1 MAIKSMKK
9 LLTILTPL
17 TLMGLVAGVTPAQ
30 AAIVAGWNHFNA
42 STATYPRAAD
52 TVGANITS
60 TGLDTAGI
68 TRVLNSFS
76 FGLGGS
82 TNPWNTTSTVSTNQY
97 VEFAVQPGAGFQ
109 VDFTNLQLN
118 ATRNNPGVL
127 DLVLRSS
134 VDGFT
139 NNLGTQ
145 VSLTPSLNTYSFD
158 LSSLAPQTGPVQFRL
173 YGLSASEPNVIF
185 YGTNS
190 ANVAGGGFVALNGD
204 ITPTGGGAVSTPEPS
219 GIVSLIAVG
228 ALGAASLRRR
238 G

>member
-1 MAIKSMKK
+1 MKK

-30 AAIVAGWNHFNA
+30 AAIVAGWNQFDA
-42 STATYPRAAD
+42 STATYPKAAD
-52 TVGANITS
+52 NVGANITS
-60 TGLDTAGI
+60 TGLDTAGLI
-68 TRVLNSFS
+68 QVTTSNFALALWNT
-76 FGLGGS
+76 GS
-82 TNPWNTTSTVSTNQY
+82 TVNTNQY

-118 ATRNNPGVL
+118 AKQDDARL

-139 NNLGTQ
+139 SDLGTQ
-145 VSLTPSLNTYSFD
+145 VSLTTSYNTYSFD

-173 YGLSASEPNVIF
+173 YGLNASGAGVWFIGE
-185 YGTNS
+185 NS
-190 ANVAGGGFVALNGD
+190 ANVTGGGFVALNGD
-204 ITPTGGGAVSTPEPS
+204 ITPTPTVSTPEPS

>member
-1 MAIKSMKK
+1 MKK

-30 AAIVAGWNHFNA
+30 AAIVAGWSQFNA
-42 STATYPRAAD
+42 STATYPKAAN

-60 TGLDTAGI
+60 TGLNTAGI
-68 TRVLNSFS
+68 NRENDPIFL
-76 FGLGGS
+76 LGGS
-82 TNPWNTTSTVSTNQY
+82 TTNGWNTGSTVNTSQY
-97 VEFAVQPGAGFQ
+97 VEFAVQPSAGFQ

-118 ATRNNPGVL
+118 AAHDETRL

-139 NNLGTQ
+139 SNLGTQ
-145 VSLTPSLNTYSFD
+145 VSLTNSYNTYSFD

-173 YGLSASEPNVIF
+173 YGLNADSSIVYFFGE
-185 YGTNS
+185 NS

-204 ITPTGGGAVSTPEPS
+204 ITATPTVSTPEPS

>member
-1 MAIKSMKK
+1 MTDYYPK
-9 LLTILTPL
+9 
-17 TLMGLVAGVTPAQ
+17 
-30 AAIVAGWNHFNA
+30 AAN
-42 STATYPRAAD
+42 

-68 TRVLNSFS
+68 NRLASSDFS
-76 FGLGGS
+76 LGGGDAAIR
-82 TNPWNTTSTVSTNQY
+82 WNTGSTVNTNQY

-118 ATRNNPGVL
+118 AKQDETRL

-139 NNLGTQ
+139 SNLGTQ
-145 VSLTPSLNTYSFD
+145 VSLTGGFITYSFD

-173 YGLSASEPNVIF
+173 YGLNANGLSVYLIAD
-185 YGTNS
+185 NS
-190 ANVAGGGFVALNGD
+190 ANVPGGGFVALNGD
-204 ITPTGGGAVSTPEPS
+204 ITATGGGPVSTPEPS

>member
-30 AAIVAGWNHFNA
+30 AAIVAGWNQFNA
-42 STATYPRAAD
+42 ATATYPKAAD

-60 TGLDTAGI
+60 TGLDTAGLF
-68 TRVLNSFS
+68 RVNNSDFT
-76 FGLGGS
+76 LAIWNTGS
-82 TNPWNTTSTVSTNQY
+82 TVDTSQY

-118 ATRNNPGVL
+118 ARHDDREL

-139 NNLGTQ
+139 SDLGTQ
-145 VSLTPSLNTYSFD
+145 VSLTTSSNTYSFD

-173 YGLSASEPNVIF
+173 YGLNADTFTIFF
-185 YGTNS
+185 YGENS
-190 ANVAGGGFVALNGD
+190 ANVTGGGFVALNGD

>member
-1 MAIKSMKK
+1 
-9 LLTILTPL
+9 
-17 TLMGLVAGVTPAQ
+17 MGLAGVAPAQ
-30 AAIVAGWNHFNA
+30 AAIVAGWNQFNA
-42 STATYPRAAD
+42 FTASYPKAAD

-60 TGLDTAGI
+60 TGLDTAGLA
-68 TRVLNSFS
+68 RLSSFSAQFVLNEWNT
-76 FGLGGS
+76 GS
-82 TNPWNTTSTVSTNQY
+82 TVDTSEY

-118 ATRNNPGVL
+118 AAQDSAGL

-145 VSLTPSLNTYSFD
+145 VSLTNSFNTYSFD

-173 YGLSASEPNVIF
+173 YGLNANAAGVFF
-185 YGTNS
+185 YGENS
-190 ANVAGGGFVALNGD
+190 ANVTGGGFVALNGD
-204 ITPTGGGAVSTPEPS
+204 ITPTPTVSTPEPS

>member
-1 MAIKSMKK
+1 MKK

-17 TLMGLVAGVTPAQ
+17 TLMGLAGVTPAQ
-30 AAIVAGWNHFNA
+30 AAIVAGWNSFNA
-42 STATYPRAAD
+42 STATYPKAAN

-60 TGLDTAGI
+60 TGLNTAGI
-68 TRVLNSFS
+68 NRENDPIFL
-76 FGLGGS
+76 LGGS
-82 TNPWNTTSTVSTNQY
+82 TTNGWNTGSTVNTSQY
-97 VEFAVQPGAGFQ
+97 VEFAVQPSAGFQ

-118 ATRNNPGVL
+118 AAQTETQL

-145 VSLTPSLNTYSFD
+145 VNLTTSFNTYSFD

-173 YGLSASEPNVIF
+173 YGLNANGLSVYLIADNSTNV
-185 YGTNS
+185 T
-190 ANVAGGGFVALNGD
+190 GGGFVALNGD
-204 ITPTGGGAVSTPEPS
+204 ITPAGGGAVSTPEPS

>member
-1 MAIKSMKK
+1 MKK

-17 TLMGLVAGVTPAQ
+17 TLMGLAGVTPAQ
-30 AAIVAGWNHFNA
+30 AAIVAGWNQFNTD
-42 STATYPRAAD
+42 TATYPKAAD

-60 TGLDTAGI
+60 TGLNTAGI
-68 TRVLNSFS
+68 FRRHQSDFRLGSASVNS
-76 FGLGGS
+76 
-82 TNPWNTTSTVSTNQY
+82 WNTTSTVNTSQY

-118 ATRNNPGVL
+118 ARHDETRL

-145 VSLTPSLNTYSFD
+145 VSLTTSYNTYSFD

-173 YGLSASEPNVIF
+173 YGLNASGAGVWFIGE
-185 YGTNS
+185 NS
-190 ANVAGGGFVALNGD
+190 ANVTGGGFVALNGD
-204 ITPTGGGAVSTPEPS
+204 ITPTPTVSTPEPS
-219 GIVSLIAVG
+219 GIVSLMAVG

>member
-17 TLMGLVAGVTPAQ
+17 TLMGLTGVAPAQ
-30 AAIVAGWNHFNA
+30 AAIVAGWNQFTA
-42 STATYPRAAD
+42 SGASYPKAAD
-52 TVGANITS
+52 NVGANITS
-60 TGLDTAGI
+60 TGLNTAGI
-68 TRVLNSFS
+68 ARLPFS
-76 FGLGGS
+76 PFQLGGD
-82 TNPWNTTSTVSTNQY
+82 NGGWNTSGTVNTSQY

-118 ATRNNPGVL
+118 ARQDQKRI

-145 VSLTPSLNTYSFD
+145 VRLTNSFNTYSFD

-204 ITPTGGGAVSTPEPS
+204 ITPTGGGGVSTPEPS

>member
-1 MAIKSMKK
+1 MKK

-17 TLMGLVAGVTPAQ
+17 TLMGLAGVTPAQ
-30 AAIVAGWNHFNA
+30 AAIVAGWNQFNTD
-42 STATYPRAAD
+42 TATYPKAAD

-60 TGLDTAGI
+60 TGLNTAGI
-68 TRVLNSFS
+68 GRRNTSDFS
-76 FGLGGS
+76 LGDGDAAIRWNTGS
-82 TNPWNTTSTVSTNQY
+82 TVNTNQY

-118 ATRNNPGVL
+118 ARQDEIRL

-145 VSLTPSLNTYSFD
+145 VSLTGGFITYSFD

-173 YGLSASEPNVIF
+173 YGLNALGSLGANVF
-185 YGTNS
+185 FFAENS

>member
-1 MAIKSMKK
+1 MKK

-17 TLMGLVAGVTPAQ
+17 TLMGLAGVTPAQ
-30 AAIVAGWNHFNA
+30 AAIVAGWNQFDALTA
-42 STATYPRAAD
+42 SYPKAAD
-52 TVGANITS
+52 TVGPNITS
-60 TGLDTAGI
+60 TGLNTAGI
-68 TRVLNSFS
+68 FRPNQSVFVLGSPVSN
-76 FGLGGS
+76 GWNTGS
-82 TNPWNTTSTVSTNQY
+82 TVNTSQY
-97 VEFAVQPGAGFQ
+97 VEFAVQPSAGFQ

-118 ATRNNPGVL
+118 AAQTETQL

-145 VSLTPSLNTYSFD
+145 VNLTTSFNTYSFD

-173 YGLSASEPNVIF
+173 YGLNANGLSVYLIAD
-185 YGTNS
+185 NS
-190 ANVAGGGFVALNGD
+190 TNVAGGGFVALNGD
-204 ITPTGGGAVSTPEPS
+204 ITAAGGGGVSTPEPS

>member
-1 MAIKSMKK
+1 MKK

-17 TLMGLVAGVTPAQ
+17 TLMGLTGVAPAQ
-30 AAIVAGWNHFNA
+30 AAIVAGWNQFNA
-42 STATYPRAAD
+42 STATYPKAAD
-52 TVGANITS
+52 NVGANITS
-60 TGLDTAGI
+60 TGLNTAGI
-68 TRVLNSFS
+68 ARLPFS
-76 FGLGGS
+76 PFQLGGD
-82 TNPWNTTSTVSTNQY
+82 NGGWNTSGTVNTSQY

-118 ATRNNPGVL
+118 ASMDEGNLN
-127 DLVLRSS
+127 LVLRSS

-139 NNLGTQ
+139 SNLGTQ
-145 VSLTPSLNTYSFD
+145 VSLTGLFNTYSFD

-173 YGLSASEPNVIF
+173 YGLNANTSTVSF
-185 YGTNS
+185 YGQNS

-204 ITPTGGGAVSTPEPS
+204 ITPTGGGPVSTPEPS
-219 GIVSLIAVG
+219 SIVGLIAVG

>member
-1 MAIKSMKK
+1 MKK

-30 AAIVAGWNHFNA
+30 AAIVAGWSQFNA
-42 STATYPRAAD
+42 STATYPRAAN

-60 TGLDTAGI
+60 TGLNTAGI
-68 TRVLNSFS
+68 HRLASPDFT
-76 FGLGGS
+76 LGGD
-82 TNPWNTTSTVSTNQY
+82 NGGWNTSGTVNTNQY

-118 ATRNNPGVL
+118 AKHDDTQL

-139 NNLGTQ
+139 SNLGTT
-145 VSLTPSLNTYSFD
+145 VSLTTASNTYSFD

-173 YGLSASEPNVIF
+173 YGLNADSSTVFFFGE
-185 YGTNS
+185 NS
-190 ANVAGGGFVALNGD
+190 TNVAGGGFVALNGD
-204 ITPTGGGAVSTPEPS
+204 ITPTPTVSTPEPS

>member
-1 MAIKSMKK
+1 MKK

-17 TLMGLVAGVTPAQ
+17 TLMGLAGVTPAQ
-30 AAIVAGWNHFNA
+30 AAIVAGWNQFDALTA
-42 STATYPRAAD
+42 SYPKAAD
-52 TVGANITS
+52 TVGPNITS
-60 TGLDTAGI
+60 TGLNTAGI
-68 TRVLNSFS
+68 FRPNQSVFVLGSPVSN
-76 FGLGGS
+76 GWNTGS
-82 TNPWNTTSTVSTNQY
+82 TVNTSQY

-118 ATRNNPGVL
+118 ASMDEGNLN
-127 DLVLRSS
+127 LVLRSS

-139 NNLGTQ
+139 SNLGTQ
-145 VSLTPSLNTYSFD
+145 VSLTGLFNTYSFD

-173 YGLSASEPNVIF
+173 YGLNANTSTVSF
-185 YGTNS
+185 YGQNS

-204 ITPTGGGAVSTPEPS
+204 ITPTGGGPVSTPEPS
-219 GIVSLIAVG
+219 SIVGLIAVG

>member
-1 MAIKSMKK
+1 MKK

-17 TLMGLVAGVTPAQ
+17 TLMGLAGVAPAQ
-30 AAIVAGWNHFNA
+30 AAIVAGWNEFNA
-42 STATYPRAAD
+42 YTASYPKAAD

-60 TGLDTAGI
+60 TSLDTAGI
-68 TRVLNSFS
+68 KRLNSFLTS
-76 FGLGGS
+76 DFTLGDASGGTEHWNTGS
-82 TNPWNTTSTVSTNQY
+82 TVNPSQY
-97 VEFAVQPGAGFQ
+97 VEFAVSPSAGFQ

-118 ATRNNPGVL
+118 AQHDEFRL

-139 NNLGTQ
+139 SNLGTQ
-145 VSLTPSLNTYSFD
+145 VNLTTSSNTYSFK
-158 LSSLAPQTGPVQFRL
+158 LSSLAPQTSPVQFRL
-173 YGLSASEPNVIF
+173 YGLNANSSKVFF
-185 YGTNS
+185 YGGNS

-204 ITPTGGGAVSTPEPS
+204 ITPTGGGGVSTPEPS

>member
-1 MAIKSMKK
+1 MKK

-17 TLMGLVAGVTPAQ
+17 TLMGLAGVAPAQ
-30 AAIVAGWNHFNA
+30 AAIVAGWNSFNA
-42 STATYPRAAD
+42 STASYPKAAD
-52 TVGANITS
+52 NVGANITS
-60 TGLDTAGI
+60 TGLDTAGLAK
-68 TRVLNSFS
+68 VNVSDFA
-76 FGLGGS
+76 LGNWNTGS
-82 TNPWNTTSTVSTNQY
+82 TVNTSQY
-97 VEFAVQPGAGFQ
+97 VEFAVQPSAGFQ

-118 ATRNNPGVL
+118 AAHDESQL

-145 VSLTPSLNTYSFD
+145 VSLTTSLNTYSFD

-173 YGLSASEPNVIF
+173 YGLNANTSTVYF
-185 YGTNS
+185 YGQNS
-190 ANVAGGGFVALNGD
+190 GNVTGGGFVAINGD
-204 ITPTGGGAVSTPEPS
+204 ITPTGGGPVSTPEPS

>member
-1 MAIKSMKK
+1 MKK

-17 TLMGLVAGVTPAQ
+17 TLMGLAGVTPAQ

-42 STATYPRAAD
+42 STATYPRAAN

-60 TGLDTAGI
+60 TGLNTAGI
-68 TRVLNSFS
+68 NRENDPIFL
-76 FGLGGS
+76 LGGS
-82 TNPWNTTSTVSTNQY
+82 TTNGWNTGSTVNTSQY
-97 VEFAVQPGAGFQ
+97 VEFAVQPSAGFQ

-118 ATRNNPGVL
+118 AAQTETQL

-145 VSLTPSLNTYSFD
+145 VNLTTSFNTYSFD

-173 YGLSASEPNVIF
+173 YGLNANGLSVYLIAD
-185 YGTNS
+185 NS
-190 ANVAGGGFVALNGD
+190 TNVAGGGFVALNGD
-204 ITPTGGGAVSTPEPS
+204 ITPAGGGGVSTPEPS

>member
-1 MAIKSMKK
+1 MKK

-17 TLMGLVAGVTPAQ
+17 TLMGLAGVTPAQ
-30 AAIVAGWNHFNA
+30 AAIVAGWNEFTA
-42 STATYPRAAD
+42 STATYPKAAN

-60 TGLDTAGI
+60 TGLNTAGI
-68 TRVLNSFS
+68 NQLGATVFA
-76 FGLGGS
+76 LGGS
-82 TNPWNTTSTVSTNQY
+82 NINAWNTGSTVNTSQY
-97 VEFAVQPGAGFQ
+97 VEFAVQPSAGFQ

-118 ATRNNPGVL
+118 AAHDENQL

-139 NNLGTQ
+139 SNLGTQ
-145 VSLTPSLNTYSFD
+145 VSLTTSWNTYSFD
-158 LSSLAPQTGPVQFRL
+158 LSSLAPQTGLVQFRL
-173 YGLSASEPNVIF
+173 YGLNADSSFVYF
-185 YGTNS
+185 YGGNS
-190 ANVAGGGFVALNGD
+190 GNVAGGGFVALNGD

-219 GIVSLIAVG
+219 GIVSLMAVG

>member
-1 MAIKSMKK
+1 MKK

-17 TLMGLVAGVTPAQ
+17 TLMGLAGVTPAQ
-30 AAIVAGWNHFNA
+30 AAIVAGWNSFNA
-42 STATYPRAAD
+42 STATYPKAAN

-60 TGLDTAGI
+60 TGLNTAGI
-68 TRVLNSFS
+68 NRENDPIFL
-76 FGLGGS
+76 LGGS
-82 TNPWNTTSTVSTNQY
+82 TTNGWNTGSTVNTSQY

-118 ATRNNPGVL
+118 AKQDETRL

-139 NNLGTQ
+139 SNLGTQ
-145 VSLTPSLNTYSFD
+145 VSLTGLFNTYSFD

-173 YGLSASEPNVIF
+173 YGLNANTSTVSF
-185 YGTNS
+185 YGQNS

-204 ITPTGGGAVSTPEPS
+204 ITPTGGGPVSTPEPS

>member
-1 MAIKSMKK
+1 MKK
-9 LLTILTPL
+9 LLTMLTPL
-17 TLMGLVAGVTPAQ
+17 TLMGLAGVAPAQ
-30 AAIVAGWNHFNA
+30 AAIVAGWNQFNA
-42 STATYPRAAD
+42 STATYPKAAN

-68 TRVLNSFS
+68 NRVSNPVSFR
-76 FGLGGS
+76 LGDS
-82 TNPWNTTSTVSTNQY
+82 PNPWNTGSTVNTNQY
-97 VEFAVQPGAGFQ
+97 LEFAVQPAAGFQ
-109 VDFTNLQLN
+109 VDFTNLQLR
-118 ATRNNPGVL
+118 ARQDSTRL

-145 VSLTPSLNTYSFD
+145 VSLTTSANTYSFD

-173 YGLSASEPNVIF
+173 YGLNANSFGVYF
-185 YGTNS
+185 YAGNS

-228 ALGAASLRRR
+228 ALGAAFLRRR

>member
-1 MAIKSMKK
+1 MKK

-52 TVGANITS
+52 NVGANITS
-60 TGLDTAGI
+60 TGLNTAGI
-68 TRVLNSFS
+68 HRRNTSADFR
-76 FGLGGS
+76 LGNV
-82 TNPWNTTSTVSTNQY
+82 TLNPWNAGSTVNTNQY

-118 ATRNNPGVL
+118 ARRDSTRL

-139 NNLGTQ
+139 SDLGTQ
-145 VSLTPSLNTYSFD
+145 VSLTTSSNTYSFD

-173 YGLSASEPNVIF
+173 YGLNASAGVFF
-185 YGTNS
+185 YGENS

-204 ITPTGGGAVSTPEPS
+204 ITPTPTVSTPEPS

>member
-1 MAIKSMKK
+1 MKK
-9 LLTILTPL
+9 LLTMLTPL
-17 TLMGLVAGVTPAQ
+17 TLMGLAGVTPAQ
-30 AAIVAGWNHFNA
+30 AAIVAGWSQFDA
-42 STATYPRAAD
+42 ATATYPKAAD

-60 TGLDTAGI
+60 TGLNTAGI
-68 TRVLNSFS
+68 DRRNNSNFS
-76 FGLGGS
+76 LGGF
-82 TNPWNTTSTVSTNQY
+82 TNSWNTTSTVNTNQY

-118 ATRNNPGVL
+118 AKQDEMRL

-139 NNLGTQ
+139 SNLGTQ
-145 VSLTPSLNTYSFD
+145 VSLTDSFNTYSFD

-173 YGLSASEPNVIF
+173 YGLNAQSDAVFFSGE
-185 YGTNS
+185 NS

-204 ITPTGGGAVSTPEPS
+204 ITPTGGGPVSTPEPS

>member
-1 MAIKSMKK
+1 MKK

-17 TLMGLVAGVTPAQ
+17 TLMGLAGVAPAQ
-30 AAIVAGWNHFNA
+30 AAIVAGWNSFNA
-42 STATYPRAAD
+42 STASYPKAAD

-68 TRVLNSFS
+68 NRLPFS
-76 FGLGGS
+76 PFQLGGG
-82 TNPWNTTSTVSTNQY
+82 TAAPWNTSGTVNTSQY

-118 ATRNNPGVL
+118 ARHDETRL

-145 VSLTPSLNTYSFD
+145 VSLTTSFNTYSFD

-173 YGLSASEPNVIF
+173 YGLNAFGPAVFFIAN
-185 YGTNS
+185 NS

-204 ITPTGGGAVSTPEPS
+204 ITPTPTVSTPEPS

>member
-1 MAIKSMKK
+1 
-9 LLTILTPL
+9 
-17 TLMGLVAGVTPAQ
+17 
-30 AAIVAGWNHFNA
+30 
-42 STATYPRAAD
+42 STASYPKAAD

-60 TGLDTAGI
+60 TGLDTAGLI
-68 TRVLNSFS
+68 RRNNAQFVLDQWNT
-76 FGLGGS
+76 GS
-82 TNPWNTTSTVSTNQY
+82 TVDTSEY
-97 VEFAVQPGAGFQ
+97 VQFAVQPGAGFQ

-118 ATRNNPGVL
+118 ARQDEVQL

-139 NNLGTQ
+139 SDLGTQ
-145 VSLTPSLNTYSFD
+145 VSLTNSFNTYSFD

-173 YGLSASEPNVIF
+173 YGLNANTSTVWF
-185 YGTNS
+185 FGVNS
-190 ANVAGGGFVALNGD
+190 ANVAGSGFVALNGD
-204 ITPTGGGAVSTPEPS
+204 ITSTGGGGVSTPEPS

>member
-1 MAIKSMKK
+1 MKK

-17 TLMGLVAGVTPAQ
+17 TLMGLAGVTPAQ
-30 AAIVAGWNHFNA
+30 AAIVAGWNQFDALN
-42 STATYPRAAD
+42 ATYPKAAN

-60 TGLDTAGI
+60 TGLNTAGI
-68 TRVLNSFS
+68 NRLSASYFL
-76 FGLGGS
+76 LGSLGSGGWNTGS
-82 TNPWNTTSTVSTNQY
+82 TVNTNQY

-109 VDFTNLQLN
+109 VDFTNLQLR
-118 ATRNNPGVL
+118 ARQDEIRL

-145 VSLTPSLNTYSFD
+145 VNLTTSFNTYSFD

-173 YGLSASEPNVIF
+173 YGLNANGLSVYLIAD
-185 YGTNS
+185 NS
-190 ANVAGGGFVALNGD
+190 TNVAGGGFVALNGD
-204 ITPTGGGAVSTPEPS
+204 ITAAGGGGVSTPEPS

>member
-1 MAIKSMKK
+1 
-9 LLTILTPL
+9 
-17 TLMGLVAGVTPAQ
+17 
-30 AAIVAGWNHFNA
+30 
-42 STATYPRAAD
+42 
-52 TVGANITS
+52 
-60 TGLDTAGI
+60 
-68 TRVLNSFS
+68 
-76 FGLGGS
+76 
-82 TNPWNTTSTVSTNQY
+82 

-118 ATRNNPGVL
+118 AQHDEMQL

-145 VSLTPSLNTYSFD
+145 VNLTTSFNTYSFD

-173 YGLSASEPNVIF
+173 YGLNANGLSVYLIAD
-185 YGTNS
+185 NS
-190 ANVAGGGFVALNGD
+190 ANVPGGGFVALNGD
-204 ITPTGGGAVSTPEPS
+204 ITATGGGPVSTPEPS
-219 GIVSLIAVG
+219 SIVSLIAVG

>member
-1 MAIKSMKK
+1 MKK

-52 TVGANITS
+52 NVGANITS

-68 TRVLNSFS
+68 GRLFNTVSFR
-76 FGLGGS
+76 LGGS
-82 TNPWNTTSTVSTNQY
+82 TNPWNTTSTVNTNQY
-97 VEFAVQPGAGFQ
+97 VEFAVQPAAGFQ

-118 ATRNNPGVL
+118 ASQNSLGVL

-145 VSLTPSLNTYSFD
+145 VSLTDSFNTYSFD

-173 YGLSASEPNVIF
+173 YGLNADSSTIWF
-185 YGTNS
+185 YAVNS
-190 ANVAGGGFVALNGD
+190 TNVAGGGFVALNGD
-204 ITPTGGGAVSTPEPS
+204 ITPTPTVSTPEPS
-219 GIVSLIAVG
+219 GIVSLMAVG

>member
-1 MAIKSMKK
+1 MKK

-17 TLMGLVAGVTPAQ
+17 TLMGLAGVAPAQ
-30 AAIVAGWNHFNA
+30 AAIVAGWNEFNA
-42 STATYPRAAD
+42 YTASYPKAAD

-60 TGLDTAGI
+60 TSLDTAGI
-68 TRVLNSFS
+68 KRLDSSSFFS
-76 FGLGGS
+76 LGDATGGTAHWNTGS
-82 TNPWNTTSTVSTNQY
+82 TVNPSQY
-97 VEFAVQPGAGFQ
+97 VEFAVSPSAGFQ

-118 ATRNNPGVL
+118 ARHDEFQL

-139 NNLGTQ
+139 SNLGTQ
-145 VSLTPSLNTYSFD
+145 VSLTGISNTYSFD
-158 LSSLAPQTGPVQFRL
+158 LSSLAPQTSPVQFRL
-173 YGLSASEPNVIF
+173 YGLNANSSQVFF
-185 YGTNS
+185 YGGNS

-204 ITPTGGGAVSTPEPS
+204 ITPTGGGGVSTPEPS

>member
-1 MAIKSMKK
+1 MKK

-17 TLMGLVAGVTPAQ
+17 TLMGLAGVTPAQ
-30 AAIVAGWNHFNA
+30 AAIVAGWNSFNA
-42 STATYPRAAD
+42 STATYPKAAN

-60 TGLDTAGI
+60 TGLNTAGI
-68 TRVLNSFS
+68 NRENDPIFL
-76 FGLGGS
+76 LGGS
-82 TNPWNTTSTVSTNQY
+82 TTNGWNTGSTVNTSQY
-97 VEFAVQPGAGFQ
+97 VEFAVQPSAGFQ

-118 ATRNNPGVL
+118 AAQTETQL

-145 VSLTPSLNTYSFD
+145 VNLTTSFNTYSFD

-173 YGLSASEPNVIF
+173 YGLNANSSGVFF
-185 YGTNS
+185 YGENS

-204 ITPTGGGAVSTPEPS
+204 ITPTGGGPVSTPEPS

>member
-1 MAIKSMKK
+1 MKK

-17 TLMGLVAGVTPAQ
+17 TLMGLAGVTPAQ
-30 AAIVAGWNHFNA
+30 AAIVAGWNQFNA
-42 STATYPRAAD
+42 FTASYPKAAD
-52 TVGANITS
+52 TVGTNITS
-60 TGLDTAGI
+60 TGLNTAGI
-68 TRVLNSFS
+68 DRFNLPSFA
-76 FGLGGS
+76 LGDSGI
-82 TNPWNTTSTVSTNQY
+82 NGWNTSSTVNTSQY

-118 ATRNNPGVL
+118 ASMDEGNLN
-127 DLVLRSS
+127 LVLRSS

-139 NNLGTQ
+139 SNLGTQ
-145 VSLTPSLNTYSFD
+145 VSLTTSFNTYSFD

-173 YGLSASEPNVIF
+173 YGLNANSFGVYF
-185 YGTNS
+185 YAGNS

>member
-1 MAIKSMKK
+1 MKK

-17 TLMGLVAGVTPAQ
+17 TLMGLAGVAPAQ
-30 AAIVAGWNHFNA
+30 AAIVAGWNEFNA
-42 STATYPRAAD
+42 YTASYPKAAD

-60 TGLDTAGI
+60 TSLDTAGI
-68 TRVLNSFS
+68 KRLDSSSFFS
-76 FGLGGS
+76 LGDATGGTAHWNTGS
-82 TNPWNTTSTVSTNQY
+82 TVNPSQY
-97 VEFAVQPGAGFQ
+97 VEFAVSPSAGFQ

-118 ATRNNPGVL
+118 AQHDEFRL

-139 NNLGTQ
+139 SNLGTQ
-145 VSLTPSLNTYSFD
+145 VSLTGISNTYSFD
-158 LSSLAPQTGPVQFRL
+158 LSSLAPQTSPVQFRL
-173 YGLSASEPNVIF
+173 YGLNAFGPNVF
-185 YGTNS
+185 FVAGNS

-204 ITPTGGGAVSTPEPS
+204 ITPTGGGPVSTPEPS

>member
-1 MAIKSMKK
+1 MKK

-17 TLMGLVAGVTPAQ
+17 TLMGLAGVAPAQ
-30 AAIVAGWNHFNA
+30 AAIVAGWNEFNA
-42 STATYPRAAD
+42 YTASYPKAAD

-60 TGLDTAGI
+60 TSLDTAGI
-68 TRVLNSFS
+68 KRLNSFLTS
-76 FGLGGS
+76 DFTLGDASGGTEHWNTGS
-82 TNPWNTTSTVSTNQY
+82 TVNPSQY
-97 VEFAVQPGAGFQ
+97 VEFAVSPSAGFQ

-118 ATRNNPGVL
+118 ARHDEFQL

-139 NNLGTQ
+139 SNLGTQ
-145 VSLTPSLNTYSFD
+145 VSLTGVFNTYSFD

-173 YGLSASEPNVIF
+173 YGLNADSSTIWF
-185 YGTNS
+185 YAENS

-204 ITPTGGGAVSTPEPS
+204 ITPAPTVSTPEPS